1 MIKNYLI
8 DRKLFQQDLFN
19 LATEN
24 KFIDKFI
31 QESQQNAKYT
41 NQILEWIPY
50 NKFKNIEYL
59 DKGGFSTVYK
69 AVWSDGPIIK
79 WSSNEEKWIRRNDKT
94 VSLKNLNESSNLN
107 EEFLNEV

>member
-1 MIKNYLI
+1 MTN
-8 DRKLFQQDLFN
+8 R
-19 LATEN
+19 N

-31 QESQQNAKYT
+31 QNSQQNSKYT
-41 NQILEWIPY
+41 NQLLEWIPY

-69 AVWSDGPIIK
+69 AIWLDGPIYYWNK
-79 WSSNEEKWIRRNDKT
+79 NENKWIRKNNIA

-107 EEFLNEV
+107 EEFLNEVWDLYFSLL